1 MSMNFLDAA
10 GVLADSVEVPYH
22 DLMAR
27 EAKEI
32 VQATVNAYDA
42 LAPDWSQAPDG
53 AQWYTIDAD
62 GVATFFDVEPEW
74 ERFEWVIDWRS
85 DPDAPSYPN
94 EPLILD
100 APKIDV
106 PIGVDWRLLKW
117 QRPEVAG

>member
-1 MSMNFLDAA
+1 MSMNFIDAA
-10 GVLADSVEVPYH
+10 GVLADSAELPLR
-22 DLMAR
+22 DLLAR
-27 EAKEI
+27 EAKSI
-32 VQATVNAYDA
+32 VQATVDAYDA
-42 LAPDWSQAPDG
+42 LAPKPDEWPDG

-74 ERFEWVIDWRS
+74 EMFEWVIDWRS

-117 QRPEVAG
+117 QRPEVAV

>member
-1 MSMNFLDAA
+1 MSMNSLDAA
-10 GVLADSVEVPYH
+10 GVLADSADVAYH
-22 DLMAR
+22 DLLAR
-27 EAKEI
+27 EAKSI
-32 VQATVNAYDA
+32 VQATVDAYDA
-42 LAPDWSQAPDG
+42 LAPDWSQAPEW
-53 AQWYTIDAD
+53 AKWYTIDAD

-74 ERFEWVIDWRS
+74 EMFEWVIDWRS

>member
-10 GVLADSVEVPYH
+10 GVLADSAELPFH

-53 AQWYTIDAD
+53 ARWYTIDAD

-74 ERFEWVIDWRS
+74 EMFEWVIDWRS

>member
-1 MSMNFLDAA
+1 MSMNLIDAA
-10 GVLADSVEVPYH
+10 GVLADSADVAYH
-22 DLMAR
+22 DLLAR
-27 EAKEI
+27 EAKSI
-32 VQATVNAYDA
+32 VQATVDAYDA
-42 LAPDWSQAPDG
+42 LAPDWSQAPEW

-74 ERFEWVIDWRS
+74 EMFEWVIDWRS

>member
-1 MSMNFLDAA
+1 MSMNLIDAA

-74 ERFEWVIDWRS
+74 EMFEWVIDWRS

>member
-1 MSMNFLDAA
+1 MSMNFIDAA
-10 GVLADSVEVPYH
+10 GVLADSADVAYH
-22 DLMAR
+22 DLLAR
-27 EAKEI
+27 EARSI
-32 VQATVNAYDA
+32 VQAMVAAYDA

-74 ERFEWVIDWRS
+74 EMFEWVIDWRS

-117 QRPEVAG
+117 QRPEVAA

>member
-1 MSMNFLDAA
+1 M
-10 GVLADSVEVPYH
+10 
-22 DLMAR
+22 
-27 EAKEI
+27 
-32 VQATVNAYDA
+32 
-42 LAPDWSQAPDG
+42 
-53 AQWYTIDAD
+53 
-62 GVATFFDVEPEW
+62 ATFFDVEPEW
-74 ERFEWVIDWRS
+74 EMFEWVIDWRS

>member
-10 GVLADSVEVPYH
+10 GVLADSAELPYH

-74 ERFEWVIDWRS
+74 EMFEWVIDWRS

-117 QRPEVAG
+117 QRPEVTP